1 MIGVYNYTV
10 VLTYLSVVSGLCG
23 IFISLSG
30 RGHPFIGIIFLL
42 FSGLCDAFDG
52 TVARM
57 KKDRTEEQKAFGVQI
72 DSLSDLISFGVLP
85 ACIGYGMLKASLV
98 YTEVPKIPVRQMP
111 DGSRDLLILYP
122 GILFLIAVMYVLA
135 ALIRLAYFNVIEEE
149 KKTDSSIRPGYTG
162 LPVTS
167 AALVFPATVLVQF
180 LTPPDLTL
188 VYFAVMLLMAILFVS
203 PFHLPKPKIRHVLIM
218 IAIGL
223 VEFILVLLFKRLK

>member
-23 IFISLSG
+23 IFVSLSG
-30 RGHPFIGIIFLL
+30 KGHPFIGIIFLL

-57 KKDRTEEQKAFGVQI
+57 KKDRTDEQKAFGVQI

-85 ACIGYGMLKASLV
+85 ACIGYGMLKSSLI
-98 YTEVPKIPVRQMP
+98 YTEVPKIPVKQLSSGVKDM
-111 DGSRDLLILYP
+111 LIIYP
-122 GILFLIAVMYVLA
+122 GLLFLIAVMYVLA

-149 KKTDSSIRPGYTG
+149 KKTDSSIQSGYTG

-167 AALVFPATVLVQF
+167 ASLVFPATVLIQYV
-180 LTPPDLTL
+180 TKPDLTL
-188 VYFAVMLLMAILFVS
+188 VYFGVMLLMAVLFVS
-203 PFHLPKPKIRHVLIM
+203 PFHLAKPKIKHVLMM
-218 IAIGL
+218 IGLGL
-223 VEFILVLLFKRLK
+223 VEFILVILYRFYR